1 MKKYSQTINF
11 NYNPDIDKNDAIE
24 KTAIK
29 EQIVKFLKTSNEISA
44 AKFVENELL
53 APEKMSNQTSDHD
66 LLDETKKISELNKKI
81 LDKLIQIE
89 NDLIDEQDTSIH
101 GNKNGS
107 TNDKSKKFGFGGQTS
122 NFNTYDLDFGS
133 FLSNLLGAGVGAAVL
148 YKFLKDIY
156 KDYKNK
162 QDGKL
167 SESEEKAKLQTE
179 EKIKAIEEEKVKLE
193 ERIKAETDEKIKTQL
208 NAELEKFKADQQK
221 LIDEKI
227 KLQLKVPSAGS
238 VAEEASGISKFFS
251 SSLEAV
257 EEAAVVAKVSA
268 LTSIKSTG
276 GKVFNALGK
285 IAPWVMVADVA
296 SNVYND
302 AGDYTERFKSG
313 DYTGLALNAADNLA
327 ELDPTSLISFIPY
340 IGEDLAKFAG
350 FEHGRGF
357 LSSMSKRALEKHDE
371 RLPKEIS
378 DKLKKTDTDLIQ
390 TGENLLYSTD
400 SIIEKYKN
408 MDIVETNILNKSTVK
423 NASWGKVN
431 KLNLNE
437 LEELYSSDNLLS
449 TDRDAI
455 KGIIDLK
462 RKQQINPISKKEEE
476 KTQKLST
483 ANLTF
488 SDTEALSYSV
498 IGTKNDLE
506 EFILANPFTSE
517 NSVEVKK
524 KDKNKEWI
532 ELQYKDKELNSEYV
546 RLKMQY
552 DDEYSKFVELRRQ
565 QIKALS
571 DYKEVDGEVLSSD
584 EYSRF
589 RSLKQGDK
597 NFGNVSGFVHDTRI
611 SEASKT
617 TEDLIEKYKNIQIP
631 SDKIPLMD
639 RMIGSEGFDEV
650 ARWDVKGYT
659 IGHGHQIK
667 PGEEYLL
674 HKKITKD
681 EAYALF
687 KKDFEEYSYA
697 AEKIPGYS
705 ETPKVAQ
712 DALIDMTYNMGK
724 GWYLKWPT
732 LVEHLKNKEYSKI
745 ADLIRHTKYASQ
757 VQGRAFQNA
766 KRFDLAQ
773 ENTNTNKNIPET
785 KKDSVQSIASSE
797 VNTPNTSNDQSAQT
811 QGKKLNS
818 DDAENSKTKSIIATE
833 QNNNKLVGVEKTI
846 INNNVGINNNTN
858 QIHNAQ
864 TQVKADSS
872 EEETT
877 LFNTFVL

>member
-11 NYNPDIDKNDAIE
+11 NYNPDIDSNDAIE
-24 KTAIK
+24 KAAVK
-29 EQIVKFLKTSNEISA
+29 EQIVKFLNTSNEISA
-44 AKFVENELL
+44 AKFVENEMF
-53 APEKMSNQTSDHD
+53 APEKMSDQSNPE

-107 TNDKSKKFGFGGQTS
+107 SNVNAKKFGFGGQTS
-122 NFNTYDLDFGS
+122 NFNTFDLGFGD
-133 FLSNLLGAGVGAAVL
+133 FLSNLLGLGFGAAGA
-148 YKFLKDIY
+148 YKFLKDTY

-167 SESEEKAKLQTE
+167 NESEEKAKLETE
-179 EKIKAIEEEKVKLE
+179 EKLKAIEEEKVKLE
-193 ERIKAETDEKIKTQL
+193 ERIKAETDAKIKEQL
-208 NAELEKFKADQQK
+208 NTELEKFKAEQQK

-227 KLQLKVPSAGS
+227 KLQLKAPSTGA

-251 SSLEAV
+251 TSLEAV

-276 GKVFNALGK
+276 GKVFNALEK
-285 IAPWVMVADVA
+285 IAPWVIAADFA
-296 SNVYND
+296 SNAYND
-302 AGDYTERFKSG
+302 AGDYKERFKSG
-313 DYTGLALNAADNLA
+313 DYSGIALNAADNLA

-350 FEHGRGF
+350 FENGRGF

-371 RLPKEIS
+371 SLPKEIS

-408 MDIVETNILNKSTVK
+408 MDIVETNILDKSTVK
-423 NASWGKVN
+423 NTSWVKVH

-437 LEELYSSDNLLS
+437 LEELYSSNNLLS

-462 RKQQINPISKKEEE
+462 RKRQINPTSKKDKEEVQSVKSQE
-476 KTQKLST
+476 IQ
-483 ANLTF
+483 F

-498 IGTKNDLE
+498 IGAKNDLE
-506 EFILANPFTSE
+506 EFILANPFTDE
-517 NSVEVKK
+517 NSIKIKK
-524 KDKNKEWI
+524 KDKDKSWEEI
-532 ELQYKDKELNSEYV
+532 QYKDKDLNAEYV
-546 RLKMQY
+546 KLKLQY
-552 DDEYSKFVELRRQ
+552 DVEYAKFVELRRQ

-571 DYKEVDGEVLSSD
+571 DYKEVDGEVLTSS

-589 RSLKQGDK
+589 TSLKQGDK
-597 NFGNVSGFVHDTRI
+597 NYGNVSGFTQDTRI
-611 SEASKT
+611 AEASKT

-687 KKDFEEYSYA
+687 KKDFEEYSSA

-724 GWYLKWPT
+724 GWYLGWPT
-732 LVEHLKNKEYSKI
+732 LVKHLKNKEYSKV

-757 VQGRAFQNA
+757 VKGRAFQNA

-773 ENTNTNKNIPET
+773 GNTDKNIPET

-797 VNTPNTSNDQSAQT
+797 VNTPNNINDKNTQP

-818 DDAENSKTKSIIATE
+818 DDAENSKTKSVIETE
-833 QNNNKLVGVEKTI
+833 QNNNKLVSVEKTI
-846 INNNVGINNNTN
+846 INNNVSINSNTN
-858 QIHNAQ
+858 QIQNTQA
-864 TQVKADSS
+864 QVKADSS